1 MSEDIT
7 PPEAKPKGEGLFTAD
22 DVDTRMKYKGFQ
34 KGPGK
39 TPKTK
44 IEIRKNRQREV
55 KLGHKR

>member
-7 PPEAKPKGEGLFTAD
+7 SSDAKPKGEGLFTGD
-22 DVDTRMKYKGFQ
+22 DVDTRMKYKESQ

-44 IEIRKNRQREV
+44 VEIKQNRQREV
-55 KLGHKR
+55 KL